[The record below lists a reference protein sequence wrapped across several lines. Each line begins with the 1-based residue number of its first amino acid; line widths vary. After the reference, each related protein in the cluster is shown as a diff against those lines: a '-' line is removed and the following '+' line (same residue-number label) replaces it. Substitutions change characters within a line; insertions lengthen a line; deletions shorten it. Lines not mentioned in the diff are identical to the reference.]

1 MRIRSNSNRWVSYP
15 SPSMPA
21 LRFLAVQ
28 PVRNGLGIVSLKSF
42 NSGAL
47 ICEIDGDIVTSDEV
61 WSFWKSDP
69 RKAANCFR
77 FDADCYIS
85 PHDKIGAFANHSCN
99 PNVRVVKQTGRLFFK
114 AIKSI
119 AACTE
124 ITHDY
129 STLLGADDLW
139 TMPCNCGEVPC
150 RKKIQSFHE
159 LPTAILNRYL
169 AIQAI
174 PDFILATR

>member
-1 MRIRSNSNRWVSYP
+1 MRIRSNSNPWVSYP
-15 SPSMPA
+15 PPSMSA

-28 PVRNGLGIVSLKSF
+28 PVRNGLGIVALKS
-42 NSGAL
+42 
-47 ICEIDGDIVTSDEV
+47 SDEV
-61 WSFWKSDP
+61 WSFWKTDP

-77 FDADCYIS
+77 YDADRYLS
-85 PHDKIGAFANHSCN
+85 PQDKIGAFANHSCN
-99 PNVRVVKQTGRLFFK
+99 PNVRVVKQSGQLFFQ

-119 AACTE
+119 TACTE

-129 STLLGADDLW
+129 STLLGADDSW
-139 TMPCNCGEVPC
+139 IMPCNCGEVPC
-150 RKKIQSFHE
+150 RKKIRSFHE
-159 LPTAILNRYL
+159 LPTAILKRYL

>member
-1 MRIRSNSNRWVSYP
+1 
-15 SPSMPA
+15 MPA

-47 ICEIDGDIVTSDEV
+47 ICEIDGAIVTSDEV
-61 WSFWKSDP
+61 WSFWKTDP

-77 FDADCYIS
+77 YDADCYIS

-99 PNVRVVKQTGRLFFK
+99 PNMRVVKQSGRLFFK

-129 STLLGADDLW
+129 STLLGADDSW

-150 RKKIQSFHE
+150 RKKIRSFHE
-159 LPTAILNRYL
+159 LPTAILKRYL

>member
-1 MRIRSNSNRWVSYP
+1 
-15 SPSMPA
+15 MPA

-69 RKAANCFR
+69 RKAVNCFR
-77 FDADCYIS
+77 YDADCYIS

-99 PNVRVVKQTGRLFFK
+99 PNVRVVKQTGRLFLR

-119 AACTE
+119 AATTE

-129 STLLGADDLW
+129 STLLGADDSW
-139 TMPCNCGEVPC
+139 TMHCNCGEVPC
-150 RKKIQSFHE
+150 RKKIRSFHE
-159 LPTAILNRYL
+159 LPTAILKRYL